1 MSAETES
8 YLDDTIK
15 NLVTKSDIDS
25 FKSFIDEQSALIKNL
40 TKKKTILAE
49 KLNASEASIE
59 KLNDKITNSA
69 GKLAYFESQDEL
81 ISKKIDDLE
90 QYGCRESLR
99 LQNTK
104 RTYILLFHW
113 NFYMTFYLHAVS

>member
-25 FKSFIDEQSALIKNL
+25 FKSFIDEESALIKNL

>member
-1 MSAETES
+1 MATTKTPKMSAETES

-25 FKSFIDEQSALIKNL
+25 FKSFIDEESALIKNL

-104 RTYILLFHW
+104 RTYILLFH
-113 NFYMTFYLHAVS
+113 